1 MTLAHHGL
9 SQRSLGAVE
18 LMTLGVSASCPMA
31 VVGGAVVAD
40 LRWDRRGRHRAQFPF
55 PGCRT
60 RLIRC
65 RVPGNE
71 SGHPQC
77 RFVLRLPLARV
88 RPYRRSRRC
97 RGQPAG
103 VQHRPDLVVPRHRC
117 HRLRCFRRPM
127 VGLGLHCLVGRRSS
141 RRSAHRREHT
151 PPRSDPGTRAR
162 RTHTAQRDRAPR
174 SCGRSPGRGASPADQ
189 PAHEWGVGWCP
200 RLRHGFLH
208 RSRVDRGLSGGG
220 NRHRSVVIASYV
232 TIGFLSIFY
241 AVSSWAMVSAVGAEN
256 IVDTARDPSANL
268 PFGILGERYGPLV
281 GAISVALLITGIF
294 AALLSFHNV
303 VGRYVYSLAREEVL
317 PAGLGRLGG
326 AQGGVPI
333 AASLVQTAT
342 AAVMI
347 MAFALSGADP
357 LATLFPWT
365 AELSALG
372 ILTLMTC
379 SSVAVV
385 RYYRRQGRTLGLQAG
400 RRARLRRTRDG
411 RSSDH
416 QHRQH
421 RLDHQH
427 RRGHGAPMDTSLH
440 CAAQRRRWCRS
451 CPANSQPEAQ
461 RVHRHRPR
469 RAPSARGSGARSGQT
484 GDVR

>member
-18 LMTLGVSASCPMA
+18 LTTLGISASCPMA
-31 VVGGAVVAD
+31 VVGGAVVATFAGTGVVD
-40 LRWDRRGRHRAQFPF
+40 IAPSFLFLGVALTLFAVGFLAMSREIPNAASFYAFLSHGFGPTAGLAGAAVSLLAYNIVQISLYPVIGAIAAGVFGGPWWVWAFTAWLAVGLLGVLHIAVN
-55 PGCRT
+55 T
-60 RLIRC
+60 RLLGVIL
-65 RVPGNE
+65 
-71 SGHPQC
+71 
-77 RFVLRLPLARV
+77 VLELAV
-88 RPYRRSRRC
+88 LSLLNAT
-97 RGQPAG
+97 GLLDPAG
-103 VQHRPDLVVPRHRC
+103 GHLD
-117 HRLRCFRRPM
+117 
-127 VGLGLHCLVGRRSS
+127 VGPLLPNNLLTSGALGGVLAFGMASFIGVESI
-141 RRSAHRREHT
+141 AVYREE
-151 PPRSDPGTRAR
+151 AI
-162 RTHTAQRDRAPR
+162 
-174 SCGRSPGRGASPADQ
+174 
-189 PAHEWGVGWCP
+189 
-200 RLRHGFLH
+200 
-208 RSRVDRGLSGGG
+208 
-220 NRHRSVVIASYV
+220 RHRSVVVASYV

-281 GAISVALLITGIF
+281 GTISVALLITGIF

-347 MAFALSGADP
+347 TAFTLSGADP

-379 SSVAVV
+379 SSLAVV
-385 RYYRRQGRTLGLQAG
+385 RYYRRQGRTLGFKLG
-400 RRARLRRTRDG
+400 VV
-411 RSSDH
+411 
-416 QHRQH
+416 
-421 RLDHQH
+421 
-427 RRGHGAPMDTSLH
+427 PV
-440 CAAQRRRWCRS
+440 CAALALAAVLIISIANINSITNTDEDTALRWTLPS
-451 CPANSQPEAQ
+451 IVLLSAAAGVVLAQ
-461 RVHRHRPR
+461 RIRSRKPSVYTAIGRGEPRPLAVPER
-469 RAPSARGSGARSGQT
+469 VLAKLEM
-484 GDVR
+484 